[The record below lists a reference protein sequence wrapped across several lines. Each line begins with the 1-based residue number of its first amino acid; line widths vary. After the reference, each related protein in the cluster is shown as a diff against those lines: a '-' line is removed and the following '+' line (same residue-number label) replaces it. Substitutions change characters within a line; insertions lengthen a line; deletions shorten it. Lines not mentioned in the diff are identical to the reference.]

1 MKKINIAI
9 DGVSGSGK
17 STIAKLVAN
26 KLDYNYIDTGSMY
39 RCVAYLMIKNN
50 VLPDQEDEIKQIL
63 EKDFNYEY
71 LNPKV
76 ILNGEDVTLEIRKK
90 EINEFLP
97 TIVALP
103 FLRKHLVGLQQ
114 KMGEE
119 KGVVM
124 DGRDIASVVLKDAEL
139 KIYLTSSLESRAMR
153 RHKENID
160 KGIESDYESVLNN
173 LKNRDYVDMHV
184 SRALVKVEDAIEVD
198 TTNMNAIEACD
209 YIYKLALK
217 KVKE

>member
-17 STIAKLVAN
+17 STIAKLVAE
-26 KLDYNYIDTGSMY
+26 KLGYDYIDTGSMY

-50 VLPDQEDEIKQIL
+50 ISPNQENEINELLKKKFDYQY
-63 EKDFNYEY
+63 FN
-71 LNPKV
+71 PTV
-76 ILNGEDVTLEIRKK
+76 ILNGEDVSIEIRKK
-90 EINEFLP
+90 EINDFLP
-97 TIVALP
+97 RIVALP
-103 FLRKHLVGLQQ
+103 FLRKYLVALQQ
-114 KMGEE
+114 KMAQK

-139 KIYLTSSLESRAMR
+139 KVYLTSSLESRAMR
-153 RHKENID
+153 RHKENMD
-160 KGIESDYESVLNN
+160 KGITSEYLDVLDN

-184 SRALVKVEDAIEVD
+184 SMALVKVEDAIEID
-198 TTNMNAIEACD
+198 TTNINAIEACD
-209 YIYKLALK
+209 CIYELALK